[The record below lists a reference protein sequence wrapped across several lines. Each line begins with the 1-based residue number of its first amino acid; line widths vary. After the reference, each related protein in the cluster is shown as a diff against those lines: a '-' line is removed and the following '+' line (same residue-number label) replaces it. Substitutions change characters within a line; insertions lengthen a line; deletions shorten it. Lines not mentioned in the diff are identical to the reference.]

1 MKKRIIVVLTAG
13 LLIIGLFTGFT
24 FAKEKV
30 KTKNTYKDMI
40 KIMREYGY
48 KDLAKAAEKGDYK
61 TMDEFMNNLTDEDYQ
76 NMIDIMKQ
84 SGYGNMARMM
94 ESISREDMIKMHN
107 TMRGAQNYYGENRT
121 GNSMMGNW

>member
-1 MKKRIIVVLTAG
+1 MKKRIIIVLTAG
-13 LLIIGLFTGFT
+13 LMIIGLFTGFT
-24 FAKEKV
+24 FAKEKSTP
-30 KTKNTYKDMI
+30 KYSYKEMI

-61 TMDEFMNNLTDEDYQ
+61 TIDEFMNNLTDEDYQ

-84 SGYGNMARMM
+84 SGYEDMARMM

-107 TMRGAQNYYGENRT
+107 AMGGSQACHGENNIS
-121 GNSMMGNW
+121 NSMMGNW